1 MFLLEIEN
9 ILTKVNLDV
18 PKHLLLILFGMCFV
32 KGGGGLKEVE
42 VANQMPLS
50 WLRLITMVLKVVL
63 VVVIMTRLLL
73 KLATVVFGTVDDG
86 TVGCVMLLVIKKR
99 AAVLFDDIGSGR
111 KSR

>member
-18 PKHLLLILFGMCFV
+18 PKHLLLILFGQCFV

-50 WLRLITMVLKVVL
+50 W
-63 VVVIMTRLLL
+63 
-73 KLATVVFGTVDDG
+73 AEAHNDG
-86 TVGCVMLLVIKKR
+86 VKGGV
-99 AAVLFDDIGSGR
+99 GSGGTEGAVAEISNSGVWYCR
-111 KSR
+111 